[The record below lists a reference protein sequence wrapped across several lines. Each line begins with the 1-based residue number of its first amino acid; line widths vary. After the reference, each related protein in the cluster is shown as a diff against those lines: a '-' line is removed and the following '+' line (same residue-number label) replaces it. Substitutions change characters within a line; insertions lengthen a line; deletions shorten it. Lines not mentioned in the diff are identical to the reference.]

1 MSPVIIG
8 IIIAVAVILLAG
20 FFSRF
25 RDAVDNI
32 TDYIG
37 VALRF
42 AGLSLLLGFGLALI
56 LKLILM
62 IFNVTISLI
71 TTTLAFSGIL
81 AIVFLFGWLLTKNS
95 K

>member
-42 AGLSLLLGFGLALI
+42 AGISLLLGFGIALI

-62 IFNVTISLI
+62 IFNMTISLI

-81 AIVFLFGWLLTKNS
+81 VIVFLFGWLLTENS